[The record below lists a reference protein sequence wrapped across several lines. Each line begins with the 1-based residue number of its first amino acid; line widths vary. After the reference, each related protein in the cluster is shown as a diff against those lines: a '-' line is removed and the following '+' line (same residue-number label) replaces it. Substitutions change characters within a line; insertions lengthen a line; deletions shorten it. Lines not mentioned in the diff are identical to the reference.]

1 MFIKLNGLKTIKF
14 DHSTIKNLKNK
25 FKMEHWELVL
35 IFLMIA
41 FVYSSVGFGGGSSY
55 LAVLA
60 MYSLPY
66 QEIRLTALICNVIVV
81 VGGVIIY
88 IRNNQVDWRK
98 ILPLTLIS
106 VPMAYLGAIMKLN
119 QETFFM
125 ILGITLVIAAILL
138 WLQTGSGPEAERTDQ
153 GKIGVV
159 QNSLLGGSIGFLS
172 GLVGI
177 GGGIFLS
184 PLLNLIKW
192 DTAKKIAAT
201 SSVFILVNSISGIAG
216 QFSKLSVEMNFSR
229 IGILCLSVL
238 LGGQIGSRMSIKW
251 NPLIVKRMTA
261 VLVLI
266 AGINVLIKYW

>member
-1 MFIKLNGLKTIKF
+1 
-14 DHSTIKNLKNK
+14 
-25 FKMEHWELVL
+25 MEHWELVL

-106 VPMAYLGAIMKLN
+106 VPMAYLGAIMKLS

-138 WLQTGSGPEAERTDQ
+138 WLQTGSGPEAEQTDQ

-159 QNSLLGGSIGFLS
+159 QNSFLGGGIGFLS

>member
-1 MFIKLNGLKTIKF
+1 
-14 DHSTIKNLKNK
+14 
-25 FKMEHWELVL
+25 MEHWELLL
-35 IFLMIA
+35 IFLIIA

-60 MYSLPY
+60 IYSLPY

-81 VGGVIIY
+81 IGGVIIY
-88 IRNNQVDWRK
+88 LRNKQVDWRK

-106 VPMAYLGAIMKLN
+106 VPMAYLGAVIKLS
-119 QETFFM
+119 QETFFL
-125 ILGITLVIAAILL
+125 ILGFTLILAALLL
-138 WLQTGSGPEAERTDQ
+138 WIQTDKKDKDYRTENY
-153 GKIGVV
+153 KPSLV
-159 QNSLLGGSIGFLS
+159 QNSLLGGGIGFLS

-229 IGILCLSVL
+229 IGILCLSVFI
-238 LGGQIGSRMSIKW
+238 GGQIGSRMSIKW

-261 VLVLI
+261 VLVFI

>member
-1 MFIKLNGLKTIKF
+1 
-14 DHSTIKNLKNK
+14 
-25 FKMEHWELVL
+25 MEHWELLL
-35 IFLMIA
+35 IFLIIA

-88 IRNNQVDWRK
+88 LRNKQVDWRK

-106 VPMAYLGAIMKLN
+106 VPMAYLGAIMKLS

-125 ILGITLVIAAILL
+125 ILGFTLILAAVLL
-138 WLQTGSGPEAERTDQ
+138 WVQTDKKTNEERKDYF
-153 GKIGVV
+153 KPSLV
-159 QNSLLGGSIGFLS
+159 QNSLLGGGIGFLS

-229 IGILCLSVL
+229 IGILCLSVFI
-238 LGGQIGSRMSIKW
+238 GGQIGSRMSIKW

-261 VLVLI
+261 ALVFI

>member
-1 MFIKLNGLKTIKF
+1 
-14 DHSTIKNLKNK
+14 
-25 FKMEHWELVL
+25 MEHWELLL
-35 IFLMIA
+35 IFLIIA

-60 MYSLPY
+60 IYSLPY

-88 IRNNQVDWRK
+88 LRNKQVDWRK

-106 VPMAYLGAIMKLN
+106 VPMAYLGAIIKLS
-119 QETFFM
+119 QETFFL
-125 ILGITLVIAAILL
+125 ILGFTLILAALLL
-138 WLQTGSGPEAERTDQ
+138 WIQTDKKDKDYRTENY
-153 GKIGVV
+153 KPSLV
-159 QNSLLGGSIGFLS
+159 QNSLLGGGIGFLS

-216 QFSKLSVEMNFSR
+216 QFSKLSAEMNFSR
-229 IGILCLSVL
+229 IGILCLSVFI
-238 LGGQIGSRMSIKW
+238 GGQIGSRMSIKW

-261 VLVLI
+261 VLVFI

>member
-1 MFIKLNGLKTIKF
+1 
-14 DHSTIKNLKNK
+14 
-25 FKMEHWELVL
+25 MEHWELLL
-35 IFLMIA
+35 IFLIIA

-88 IRNNQVDWRK
+88 LRNKQVDWRK

-106 VPMAYLGAIMKLN
+106 VPMAYLGAIIKLS
-119 QETFFM
+119 QETFFL
-125 ILGITLVIAAILL
+125 ILGFTLILAALLL
-138 WLQTGSGPEAERTDQ
+138 WIQTDKKTKEERTENY
-153 GKIGVV
+153 KPILV
-159 QNSLLGGSIGFLS
+159 QNSLLGGGIGFLS

-229 IGILCLSVL
+229 IGILCLSVFI
-238 LGGQIGSRMSIKW
+238 GGQIGSRMSIKW

-261 VLVLI
+261 VLVFI

>member
-1 MFIKLNGLKTIKF
+1 
-14 DHSTIKNLKNK
+14 
-25 FKMEHWELVL
+25 MEHWELLL
-35 IFLMIA
+35 IFLIIA

-60 MYSLPY
+60 IYSLPY

-88 IRNNQVDWRK
+88 LRNKQVDWRK
-98 ILPLTLIS
+98 ILPLTLVS
-106 VPMAYLGAIMKLN
+106 VPMAYLGAVIKLS
-119 QETFFM
+119 QETFFL
-125 ILGITLVIAAILL
+125 ILGFTLILAALLL
-138 WLQTGSGPEAERTDQ
+138 WIQTDKKDKDYRIENYKPSL
-153 GKIGVV
+153 V
-159 QNSLLGGSIGFLS
+159 QNSLLGGGIGFLS

-229 IGILCLSVL
+229 IGILCLSVFI
-238 LGGQIGSRMSIKW
+238 GGQIGSRMSIKW

-261 VLVLI
+261 VLVFI

>member
-1 MFIKLNGLKTIKF
+1 
-14 DHSTIKNLKNK
+14 
-25 FKMEHWELVL
+25 MEHWELLL
-35 IFLMIA
+35 IFLIIA

-60 MYSLPY
+60 IYSLPY

-88 IRNNQVDWRK
+88 LRNKQVDWRK

-106 VPMAYLGAIMKLN
+106 VPMAYLGAIIKLS
-119 QETFFM
+119 QETFFL
-125 ILGITLVIAAILL
+125 ILGFTLILASLLL
-138 WLQTGSGPEAERTDQ
+138 WIQTDKKDKDYRTENY
-153 GKIGVV
+153 KPSLV
-159 QNSLLGGSIGFLS
+159 QNSLLGGGIGFLS

-229 IGILCLSVL
+229 IGILCLSVFI
-238 LGGQIGSRMSIKW
+238 GGQIGSRMSIKW

-261 VLVLI
+261 VLVFI

>member
-1 MFIKLNGLKTIKF
+1 
-14 DHSTIKNLKNK
+14 
-25 FKMEHWELVL
+25 MEHWELLL
-35 IFLMIA
+35 IFLIIA

-60 MYSLPY
+60 IYSLPY

-88 IRNNQVDWRK
+88 LRNKQVDWRK

-106 VPMAYLGAIMKLN
+106 VPMAYLGAIIKLS
-119 QETFFM
+119 QETFFL
-125 ILGITLVIAAILL
+125 ILGFTLILAALLL
-138 WLQTGSGPEAERTDQ
+138 WIQTDKKDKDYRTENY
-153 GKIGVV
+153 KPSLV
-159 QNSLLGGSIGFLS
+159 QNSLLGGGIGFLS

-201 SSVFILVNSISGIAG
+201 SSVFILVSSISGIAG
-216 QFSKLSVEMNFSR
+216 QFSNLSVEMNFSR
-229 IGILCLSVL
+229 IGILCLSVFI
-238 LGGQIGSRMSIKW
+238 GGQIGSRMSIKW

-261 VLVLI
+261 VLVFI

>member
-1 MFIKLNGLKTIKF
+1 
-14 DHSTIKNLKNK
+14 
-25 FKMEHWELVL
+25 MEHGELLL
-35 IFLMIA
+35 IFLLIA

-88 IRNNQVDWRK
+88 LRNKQVDWRK

-106 VPMAYLGAIMKLN
+106 VPMAYLGAIIKLS
-119 QETFFM
+119 QETFFL
-125 ILGITLVIAAILL
+125 ILGFTLILAALLL
-138 WLQTGSGPEAERTDQ
+138 WIQTDKKDKDYRTENY
-153 GKIGVV
+153 KPSLV
-159 QNSLLGGSIGFLS
+159 QNSLLGGGIGFLS

-201 SSVFILVNSISGIAG
+201 SCVFILVNSISGIAG

-229 IGILCLSVL
+229 IGILCLSVFI
-238 LGGQIGSRMSIKW
+238 GGQIGSRMSIKW

-261 VLVLI
+261 VLVFI